1 MTYRLFPTY
10 RHLLAAY
17 LLAGALLAAAA
28 YRLSLVDGLS
38 RAHVS
43 YAVAVPAA
51 LFGVLW
57 VAALVPVVIVAK
69 NYHHRAFGRRLACEL
84 AQLRTASAA
93 SQTVGMRALSHLR
106 ARS

>member
-10 RHLLAAY
+10 RRLLAAY
-17 LLAGALLAAAA
+17 LLAGALLAAA
-28 YRLSLVDGLS
+28 YRLSLVGGLS

-57 VAALVPVVIVAK
+57 VAALVPVAIVAK
-69 NYHHRAFGRRLACEL
+69 NYHHRAFGQRLACEL
-84 AQLRTASAA
+84 ARMSTASGG
-93 SQTVGMRALSHLR
+93 SQTVGMRALSRLR